1 MTDKLKNLREKIDA
15 IDVRLVKLLS
25 SRARLAQEAGHIKNG
40 AAVYRPEREAQ
51 VLRRVAEMNPG
62 PLADQALQRVY
73 TEIMSACRALE
84 EQMTVAFLGPEGTY
98 SQEAALKHF
107 GGLVPLAPCGSIDE
121 VFRQAESGTVGYAVV
136 PVENSTEGA
145 VGRTLDLLLAT
156 EARVCGEVMLP
167 IRQCLMSKGGGIKAI
182 RKIYSH
188 TQSLGQCQH
197 WLSRHLPNAEQ
208 VAVVSNAE
216 AARVAAIERGAAAIA
231 SRTAAELYGLELLAK
246 NIEDESTNTTR
257 FLVLGSHDAA
267 PSGKDKTSLILATRN
282 TPGAIHELL
291 TPLASNG
298 VSMAKLESR
307 PARTGLWEY
316 VFYVDIEGHRQDAN
330 VLRALAELERKA
342 SLFKNL
348 GSYPAA
354 VNR

>member
-1 MTDKLKNLREKIDA
+1 MTDKLKNLRKKIDA
-15 IDVRLVKLLS
+15 IDVALVKLLS
-25 SRARLAQEAGHIKNG
+25 SRARLAQDVGRIKNG

-51 VLRRVAEMNPG
+51 VLRRVADINPG
-62 PLADQALQRVY
+62 PLADHALQRVY

-84 EQMTVAFLGPEGTY
+84 DQMTVAFLGPEGTY

-107 GGLVPLAPCGSIDE
+107 GGMVPLAACASIDE
-121 VFRQAESGTVGYAVV
+121 VFRQAESGAVGYAVV

-167 IRQCLMSKGGGIKAI
+167 IRQCLMSRRGGIEAV

-188 TQSLGQCQH
+188 TQSLGQCQR
-197 WLSRHLPNAEQ
+197 WLARHLPDAEQ

-216 AARVAAIERGAAAIA
+216 GARMAAKERGSAAIA
-231 SRTAAELYGLELLAK
+231 SRTAAALYGLELLAK
-246 NIEDESTNTTR
+246 NIEDESKNTTR

-298 VSMAKLESR
+298 VSMTKLESR

-316 VFYVDIEGHRQDAN
+316 VFYVDIQGHRQDSN
-330 VLRALAELERKA
+330 VAQALGELERKA